1 MLRDLQNG
9 LDAQF
14 NNIFLNG
21 TTGLAFLV
29 SKPLVR
35 EVVLVDDDVPPLAA
49 DAGGDEEQDEAV
61 ENRITLYT
69 NIEKLGGNCAL
80 VERIV
85 TF

>member
-1 MLRDLQNG
+1 M
-9 LDAQF
+9 
-14 NNIFLNG
+14 
-21 TTGLAFLV
+21 
-29 SKPLVR
+29 
-35 EVVLVDDDVPPLAA
+35 DDDVPPLAA